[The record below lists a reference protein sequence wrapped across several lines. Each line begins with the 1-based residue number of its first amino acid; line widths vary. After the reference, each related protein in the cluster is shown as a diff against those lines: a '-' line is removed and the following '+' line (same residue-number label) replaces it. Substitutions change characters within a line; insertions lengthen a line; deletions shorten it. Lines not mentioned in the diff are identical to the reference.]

1 MNGTIRSLSRPPS
14 QSPELSEQM
23 PTLTLCG
30 SGESSD
36 AHCPSPSI
44 PNITTMSSSTY
55 LNKDSIKTMTDF
67 SVTNN
72 YADSADSLIDQP
84 GPSTISTDADVLPQ
98 KDCCSP
104 QFKIHKS
111 RNQKKLKSGT
121 EDVSSNVQALS
132 LSTNVEVSSLSS
144 QVRTW
149 PGLYHS
155 QTSTSDPQALVMNV
169 CLQIIHFSSLYS
181 QAKYHSLVIQ
191 FLSPLSALPVQ

>member
-14 QSPELSEQM
+14 QSPELCEQM

-84 GPSTISTDADVLPQ
+84 GPSTISTDEAVLPQ

-104 QFKIHKS
+104 QS
-111 RNQKKLKSGT
+111 NTNQKKIPKS
-121 EDVSSNVQALS
+121 
-132 LSTNVEVSSLSS
+132 
-144 QVRTW
+144 
-149 PGLYHS
+149 
-155 QTSTSDPQALVMNV
+155 
-169 CLQIIHFSSLYS
+169 
-181 QAKYHSLVIQ
+181 
-191 FLSPLSALPVQ
+191 